1 MARPKCCRRV
11 AGEPPC
17 QIFKPAGVPLTELTE
32 VTLTLDEVEALRLA
46 DLDGLYQEQAGE
58 RMNISRAT
66 FGRIVEQARRKVAD
80 ALLHGKAL
88 RLEGGTV
95 AMSGE
100 SNKPANNREGRGSG
114 RGPCGGGQRRG
125 RCCGHRRKREGGGTG
140 SLVAPNPQTKTTVR
154 NSKGE

>member
-1 MARPKCCRRV
+1 MPRPCCCRRIGFMPSTV
-11 AGEPPC
+11 Y
-17 QIFKPAGVPLTELTE
+17 FKPAGVPLTELTE

-46 DLDGLYQEQAGE
+46 DLDGLYQEQAGK
-58 RMNISRAT
+58 RMKVSRAT

-100 SNKPANNREGRGSG
+100 SNRPANNREGRGPG
-114 RGPCGGGQRRG
+114 HGPCGGGQRRG
-125 RCCGHRRKREGGGTG
+125 RCCGRQCKREGGGMG
-140 SLVAPNPQTKTTVR
+140 GLAVPNPQTKTTKT
-154 NSKGE
+154 NSKGD

>member
-1 MARPKCCRRV
+1 MPRPCCCRRIGFMPSRV
-11 AGEPPC
+11 Y
-17 QIFKPAGVPLTELTE
+17 FKPAGVPLTELTE

-95 AMSGE
+95 AMNGE
-100 SNKPANNREGRGSG
+100 SNRPANNREGRG
-114 RGPCGGGQRRG
+114 
-125 RCCGHRRKREGGGTG
+125 RCCGRQRKCEGGGTG
-140 SLVAPNPQTKTTVR
+140 GLAVPNPQTKTTVKKLQR
-154 NSKGE
+154 RPK